1 MIYLSELLK
10 RLDIGIEERVLQT
23 KARFLVKLQ
32 NALRVECRLTINSKV
47 NLELVF
53 PAARVPI
60 KVLPGLP
67 EFLEDFRFSDEIKD
81 ILFITD
87 YKSHLEKIV
96 NSSDDLIK
104 LRQQLEFSQF
114 EQDVTENEIESVRT
128 WARKLLGLIDESH
141 PIKKILSFNEDIL
154 GVYRYGLSNNM
165 HDDQIPNKAKIE
177 IYWGVIGLVS
187 KWLGPTV
194 EDITCVVLA
203 HELAHAY
210 TQLGADIDGRRWNS
224 SDFSETEPALQEGL
238 AQYYTERV
246 LKRLKTDMPGA
257 YDAYTELL
265 EHQPKNYH
273 THVSWVINFSPET
286 VRRAMIETRRKREK
300 TVEQFELRLKKAER
314 GLRPPTIRQNEF

>member
-1 MIYLSELLK
+1 MILLSELLK

-47 NLELVF
+47 NPELAF

-194 EDITCVVLA
+194 EDMTCVVLA

-314 GLRPPTIRQNEF
+314 GLRPPTIRQNKF

>member
-47 NLELVF
+47 NLELAF

-67 EFLEDFRFSDEIKD
+67 EALESFSFPDD
-81 ILFITD
+81 IEHILLIGANR
-87 YKSHLEKIV
+87 SHLEKIV
-96 NSSDDLIK
+96 HSSVDLLE
-104 LRQQLEFSQF
+104 LRQQLEPFPI
-114 EQDVTENEIESVRT
+114 EQDVTADEIESISA
-128 WARKLLGLIDESH
+128 WAKNLLGLIDNSA
-141 PIKKILSFNEDIL
+141 PIKKILSVNKDIL
-154 GVYRYGLSNNM
+154 GVYRYWPYHNM
-165 HDDQIPNKAKIE
+165 HDDRIPNKAIIE
-177 IYWGVIGLVS
+177 IYWGIIGFVA
-187 KWLGPTV
+187 KCLGCSV
-194 EDITCVVLA
+194 EDMTCVVLA

-246 LKRLKTDMPGA
+246 LKRLKTDIPGA

>member
-47 NLELVF
+47 NLELTF

-60 KVLPGLP
+60 KVSPGLP
-67 EFLEDFRFSDEIKD
+67 ECLEDFSFSDEIKD

-104 LRQQLEFSQF
+104 LRQQLEFSQC
-114 EQDVTENEIESVRT
+114 EQDVTENEIESVRI

-154 GVYRYGLSNNM
+154 GVYKYGLSNNM
-165 HDDQIPNKAKIE
+165 HDHQIPNKAEIE

-194 EDITCVVLA
+194 EDMTCVVLA